1 MSGPKAGATSDAWST
16 GLILAGRG
24 EWRGGLGA
32 YTEVVIGRED
42 REVAVFGTGR
52 DVGAYGLFGGQQ
64 SPRGRIVLEYPD
76 EQVEE
81 APALAK
87 IKRVA
92 PGTVLRKWNTEGG
105 FGPPE
110 ERDRRLVERDVRE
123 G

>member
-1 MSGPKAGATSDAWST
+1 M
-16 GLILAGRG
+16 
-24 EWRGGLGA
+24 
-32 YTEVVIGRED
+32 
-42 REVAVFGTGR
+42 EVAVFGTGR
-52 DVGAYGLFGGQQ
+52 DVGAYGLFGGQE

-81 APALAK
+81 APALAN
-87 IKRVA
+87 IKRVG

-123 G
+123 GEVSPEAAERVYRPGALIPALPASP